1 MSESR
6 YISFTEDGIQASSIL
21 SEENPGEGW
30 YEINEDI
37 DGKIFK
43 LVNGKAVALTEAQKE
58 SYIKELQTDSAY
70 SRLRAERNDLL
81 TKSDWTQLPNSNLTE
96 AKAAEWETYRQA
108 LRDLPETMTED
119 LTYTLPESP
128 A

>member
-6 YISFTEDGIQASSIL
+6 YINFTEDGIQASTIL

-30 YEINEDI
+30 YLLEEDI
-37 DGKIFK
+37 EGKLFK
-43 LVNGKAVALTEAQKE
+43 LVAGKVVALTQAQKDE
-58 SYIKELQTDSAY
+58 YEK
-70 SRLRAERNDLL
+70 DLL
-81 TKSDWTQLPNSNLTE
+81 TSSAYLRLRTERDMLLVQSDWTQLSNSNLTE
-96 AKAAEWETYRQA
+96 EKAAEWETYRQA

-119 LTYTLPESP
+119 LTYTLPERP